1 MNDKVVFALPS
12 LAHGGA
18 QKVFLELVSYLSAQG
33 NNVYLLSLDR
43 EGELLEQLP
52 HGIQLVHFSAADNKG
67 NVIFR
72 RIKQWLKFRQWIKR
86 NKVGVVYSTI
96 TGMNLFVLSCFFF
109 SRNITIVIREASSL
123 ENIRRKFI
131 YFIMYLIYRRANTI
145 ICTSEYVKEQFLK
158 LTFCSEKLVVIP
170 NPIDQERI
178 IRLSNMNA
186 KDLLSEFDGYT
197 IVAVGRLI
205 EAKGFDILIEAYKE
219 LILRL
224 NCRLIIIG
232 EGPERHNLERQIQ
245 ALGEAADARLLGY
258 RDNPYAFMALADLY
272 VLSSRWE
279 GYVNTV
285 VEAMVLG
292 IPIVATDCNS
302 EPGKILRDELGQD
315 LVANEDSSSLANAM
329 EATLLSEEKPDYK
342 KVLARHNMEFAGK
355 QYMECCIEH

>member
-18 QKVFLELVSYLSAQG
+18 QKVFLELVTYLSTQG
-33 NNVYLLSLDR
+33 NNVCLLCLDR
-43 EGELLEQLP
+43 EGELIEQLP
-52 HGIQLVHFSAADNKG
+52 HGIQMVYFSNAENTG
-67 NVIFR
+67 GVIFR
-72 RIKQWLKFRQWIKR
+72 RVKQWFKFRQWIKR

-96 TGMNLFVLSCFFF
+96 TGMNLFVSSCFLF
-109 SRNITIVIREASSL
+109 SRNTTIVIREASSF
-123 ENIRRKFI
+123 ENIRSRFI
-131 YFIMYLIYRRANTI
+131 YFIMYLFYRRANTI

-158 LTFCSEKLVVIP
+158 LSFCSEKLVVIP
-170 NPIDQERI
+170 NPIDQEKI
-178 IRLSNMNA
+178 IRLSNMNV
-186 KDLLSEFDGYT
+186 KDVPSEFDGYT
-197 IVAVGRLI
+197 IIAVGRLI
-205 EAKGFDILIEAYKE
+205 EAKGFDILIDAYKD
-219 LILRL
+219 LMLRL

-232 EGPERHNLERQIQ
+232 EGPERHNLESQIR
-245 ALGEAADARLLGY
+245 ALGQAADVKLLGY

-315 LVANEDSSSLANAM
+315 LVASEDPSSLANAM
-329 EATLLSEEKPDYK
+329 EANLLSGDKPDYK

-355 QYMECCIEH
+355 QYMECCIDH